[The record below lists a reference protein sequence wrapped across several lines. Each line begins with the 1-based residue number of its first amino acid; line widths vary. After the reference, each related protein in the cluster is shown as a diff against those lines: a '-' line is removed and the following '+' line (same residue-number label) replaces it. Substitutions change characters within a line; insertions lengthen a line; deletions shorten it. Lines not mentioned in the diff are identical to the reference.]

1 MRQVMLKDAGCDI
14 LRLNETLSWA
24 SPFLLAVKMTRTQMP
39 VLFYH
44 IVIHALGFF
53 FLLSDTLVSIYIY
66 IYIYLYTFIYIYLLK
81 IG

>member
-1 MRQVMLKDAGCDI
+1 MLKNETGHVKGAGCDI
-14 LRLNETLSWA
+14 LRLTETLSWA

-44 IVIHALGFF
+44 SVIHALGFF

-66 IYIYLYTFIYIYLLK
+66 IYIYLVK
-81 IG
+81 SN

>member
-1 MRQVMLKDAGCDI
+1 MRQVMFKDAGCDI

-66 IYIYLYTFIYIYLLK
+66 IYTYICIHLYIFIY
-81 IG
+81 